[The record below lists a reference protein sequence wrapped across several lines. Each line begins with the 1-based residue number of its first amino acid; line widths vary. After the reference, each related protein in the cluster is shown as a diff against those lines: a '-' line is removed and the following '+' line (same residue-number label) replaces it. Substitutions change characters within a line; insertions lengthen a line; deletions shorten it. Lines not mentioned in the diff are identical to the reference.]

1 MVKDLRQFLGQ
12 LFTDLQKLLEVLAP
26 LVAKHNKPMCRKA
39 NAMHTGVTI
48 TPFGMATMNENLT
61 SGVVRGVA
69 GVATATPIFQILF
82 YKIVPKISQKFFYLL

>member
-26 LVAKHNKPMCRKA
+26 LVANPNKPMCREA

-61 SGVVRGVA
+61 VA
-69 GVATATPIFQILF
+69 
-82 YKIVPKISQKFFYLL
+82 VPEI